1 MFGIACF
8 ALELGARRQRGMVH
22 DLERMLPRTGS
33 KLAAG
38 ARSVCRRD
46 LHRERT
52 AVLTQLAFSL
62 VTLG

>member
-1 MFGIACF
+1 
-8 ALELGARRQRGMVH
+8 MVH

-38 ARSVCRRD
+38 ARSVCCRD

-62 VTLG
+62 VTLE